1 MENITNYY
9 GFILSVILL
18 SITPG
23 ADTVFIL
30 TKSIAGGYKQGLASV
45 AGIVCGLFVHTS
57 LAAFGLS
64 VILMTSALL
73 FNIVKIAGA
82 AYLIYLGIMA
92 LKSKSNIKLENKG
105 DVVPFFTT
113 FRQGFFTNILNPK
126 VALFF
131 LALLPQFVKSNAESA
146 VPFLIL
152 GLTFIFIGSLWSLFL
167 VWASARMSQALRQS
181 KFSFYLNKAAGV
193 IFIALGLNI
202 LRLRN

>member
-1 MENITNYY
+1 MADITNYY
-9 GFILSVILL
+9 GFILAVIML
-18 SITPG
+18 SLTPG

-30 TKSIAGGYKQGLASV
+30 TKSITGGYRQGIASV
-45 AGIVCGLFVHTS
+45 AGIVCGLFVHTI
-57 LAAFGLS
+57 LASFGLS

-82 AYLIYLGIMA
+82 VYLIYLGIKA
-92 LKSKSNIKLENKG
+92 LKSKSSININKEN
-105 DVVPFFTT
+105 VSPSFFIV

-131 LALLPQFVKSNAESA
+131 LALLPQFVKSNAESP

-167 VWASARMSQALRQS
+167 VWASARISNTLRHS
-181 KFSFYLNKAAGV
+181 KFSYYLNKTAGV
-193 IFIALGLNI
+193 IFIVLGLNI
-202 LRLRN
+202 LRFKN

>member
-1 MENITNYY
+1 MADITNYY
-9 GFILSVILL
+9 GFILAVIML
-18 SITPG
+18 SLTPG

-30 TKSIAGGYKQGLASV
+30 TKSIAGGYRQGIASV
-45 AGIVCGLFVHTS
+45 AGIVCGLFVHTT

-92 LKSKSNIKLENKG
+92 LKSKSSININKENASS
-105 DVVPFFTT
+105 FFLV
-113 FRQGFFTNILNPK
+113 FRQGLFTNLLNPK

-131 LALLPQFVKSNAESA
+131 LALLPQFVKSNAESP

-152 GLTFIFIGSLWSLFL
+152 GFTFIFIGSLWSLFL
-167 VWASARMSQALRQS
+167 VWASARISNTLRQS
-181 KFSFYLNKAAGV
+181 KFSYYLNKAAGV

-202 LRLRN
+202 LRLKN

>member
-30 TKSIAGGYKQGLASV
+30 TKSIAGGYRQGLASV

-64 VILMTSALL
+64 VILMTSAVL

-92 LKSKSNIKLENKG
+92 LKSKSNIKLEDKG

-181 KFSFYLNKAAGV
+181 KFSFYLNKAAGI

>member
-1 MENITNYY
+1 MADITNYY
-9 GFILSVILL
+9 GFILAVIML
-18 SITPG
+18 SLTPG

-30 TKSIAGGYKQGLASV
+30 TKSIAGGYRQGIASV
-45 AGIVCGLFVHTS
+45 AGIVCGLFVHTT

-92 LKSKSNIKLENKG
+92 LKSKSSININKEN
-105 DVVPFFTT
+105 VSSFFLV
-113 FRQGFFTNILNPK
+113 FRQGLFTNLLNPK

-131 LALLPQFVKSNAESA
+131 LALLPQFVKSNAESP

-152 GLTFIFIGSLWSLFL
+152 GFTFIFIGSLWSLFL
-167 VWASARMSQALRQS
+167 VWASARISNTLRQS
-181 KFSFYLNKAAGV
+181 KFSYYLNKAAGV

-202 LRLRN
+202 LRLKN

>member
-92 LKSKSNIKLENKG
+92 LKFKSKIKL
-105 DVVPFFTT
+105 
-113 FRQGFFTNILNPK
+113 
-126 VALFF
+126 
-131 LALLPQFVKSNAESA
+131 
-146 VPFLIL
+146 
-152 GLTFIFIGSLWSLFL
+152 
-167 VWASARMSQALRQS
+167 
-181 KFSFYLNKAAGV
+181 
-193 IFIALGLNI
+193 
-202 LRLRN
+202 

>member
-30 TKSIAGGYKQGLASV
+30 TKLIAGGYKQGLASV

-64 VILMTSALL
+64 VILMTSAVL

-92 LKSKSNIKLENKG
+92 LKSKSNIKLEDKG

>member
-9 GFILSVILL
+9 GFILAVIML

-23 ADTVFIL
+23 TDTVFIL
-30 TKSIAGGYKQGLASV
+30 TKSIAGGYRQGVASV

-82 AYLIYLGIMA
+82 AYLIYLGVIA
-92 LKSKSNIKLENKG
+92 LKSKSSINIGNEKSSSSFF
-105 DVVPFFTT
+105 VV

-131 LALLPQFVKSNAESA
+131 LALLPQFVKSGGESTIS
-146 VPFLIL
+146 FLIL
-152 GLTFIFIGSLWSLFL
+152 GFTFIVIGTIWSLFL
-167 VWASARMSQALRQS
+167 VWFSARISSTLRAS
-181 KFSFYLNKAAGV
+181 KISSYLNKAVGI
-193 IFIALGLNI
+193 IFITLGLNI
-202 LRLRN
+202 LRLKN

>member
-181 KFSFYLNKAAGV
+181 KFSYYVNKIAGV
-193 IFIALGLNI
+193 IFITLGLNI

>member
-1 MENITNYY
+1 MADITNYY
-9 GFILSVILL
+9 GFILAVIML
-18 SITPG
+18 SLTPG
-23 ADTVFIL
+23 ADTVLIL
-30 TKSIAGGYKQGLASV
+30 TKSIAGGYRQGIASV
-45 AGIVCGLFVHTS
+45 AGIVCGLFVHTT

-92 LKSKSNIKLENKG
+92 LKSKSSININKENASS
-105 DVVPFFTT
+105 FFLV
-113 FRQGFFTNILNPK
+113 FRQGLFTNLLNPK

-131 LALLPQFVKSNAESA
+131 LALLPQFVKSNAESP

-152 GLTFIFIGSLWSLFL
+152 GFTFIFIGSLWSLFL
-167 VWASARMSQALRQS
+167 VWASARISNTLRQS
-181 KFSFYLNKAAGV
+181 KFSYYLNKAAGV

-202 LRLRN
+202 LRLKN

>member
-1 MENITNYY
+1 MADITNYY
-9 GFILSVILL
+9 GFILAVIML
-18 SITPG
+18 SLTPG

-30 TKSIAGGYKQGLASV
+30 TKSIAGGYRQGIASV
-45 AGIVCGLFVHTS
+45 AGIVCGLFVHTT

-92 LKSKSNIKLENKG
+92 LKSKASININKENASS
-105 DVVPFFTT
+105 FFLV
-113 FRQGFFTNILNPK
+113 FRQGLFTNLLNPK

-131 LALLPQFVKSNAESA
+131 LALLPQFVKSNAESP

-152 GLTFIFIGSLWSLFL
+152 GFTFIFIGSLWSLFL
-167 VWASARMSQALRQS
+167 VWASARISNTLRQS
-181 KFSFYLNKAAGV
+181 KFSYYLNKAAGV

-202 LRLRN
+202 LRLKN

>member
-64 VILMTSALL
+64 VILMTSAVL

-92 LKSKSNIKLENKG
+92 LKSKSKINLENKS

-167 VWASARMSQALRQS
+167 VWASARMSQTLRQS
-181 KFSFYLNKAAGV
+181 KFSFYLNKIAGV
-193 IFIALGLNI
+193 IFITLGLNI

>member
-1 MENITNYY
+1 MADITNYY
-9 GFILSVILL
+9 GFILAVIML
-18 SITPG
+18 SLTPG

-30 TKSIAGGYKQGLASV
+30 TQSIAGGYRQGFASV
-45 AGIVCGLFVHTS
+45 AGIVCGLFVHTA
-57 LAAFGLS
+57 LAALGLS

-82 AYLIYLGIMA
+82 AYLIDLGIMA
-92 LKSKSNIKLENKG
+92 LKSKSSININAEKSSLS
-105 DVVPFFTT
+105 FFAV
-113 FRQGFFTNILNPK
+113 FRQGLFTNLLNPK

-167 VWASARMSQALRQS
+167 VWASAAMSKTLRQS
-181 KFSFYLNKAAGV
+181 KFSYYLNKIAGV
-193 IFIALGLNI
+193 IFITLGLNI
-202 LRLRN
+202 LRLKN

>member
-1 MENITNYY
+1 MADITNYY
-9 GFILSVILL
+9 GFILAVIML
-18 SITPG
+18 SLTPG

-30 TKSIAGGYKQGLASV
+30 TKSIAGGYRQGIASV
-45 AGIVCGLFVHTS
+45 AGIVCGLFVHTT

-92 LKSKSNIKLENKG
+92 LKSKSSININKENASS
-105 DVVPFFTT
+105 FFLV
-113 FRQGFFTNILNPK
+113 FRQGLFTNLLNPK

-131 LALLPQFVKSNAESA
+131 LALLPQFVKSNAESP

-152 GLTFIFIGSLWSLFL
+152 GFTFIFIGSLWSLFL
-167 VWASARMSQALRQS
+167 VWASARISNTLRQS
-181 KFSFYLNKAAGV
+181 KFSYYLNKIAGI

-202 LRLRN
+202 LRLKN

>member
-181 KFSFYLNKAAGV
+181 KFSYYLNKIAGV
-193 IFIALGLNI
+193 IFITLGLNI

>member
-64 VILMTSALL
+64 VILMTSAVL

-92 LKSKSNIKLENKG
+92 LKSKSNIKLEDKG

-181 KFSFYLNKAAGV
+181 KFSFYLNKAAGI

>member
-1 MENITNYY
+1 MADITNYY
-9 GFILSVILL
+9 GFILAVIML
-18 SITPG
+18 SLTPG

-30 TKSIAGGYKQGLASV
+30 TKSIAGGYRQGIASV
-45 AGIVCGLFVHTS
+45 AGIVCGLFVHTT

-92 LKSKSNIKLENKG
+92 LKSKSSININKENASS
-105 DVVPFFTT
+105 FFLV
-113 FRQGFFTNILNPK
+113 FRQGLFTNLLNPK

-131 LALLPQFVKSNAESA
+131 LALLPQFVKSNAESP

-152 GLTFIFIGSLWSLFL
+152 GFTFIFIGSLWSLFL
-167 VWASARMSQALRQS
+167 VWASARISNTLRQS
-181 KFSFYLNKAAGV
+181 KFSCYLNKAAGV

-202 LRLRN
+202 LRLKN

>member
-1 MENITNYY
+1 MEYITNYI
-9 GFILSVILL
+9 GFIGAVIIL

-23 ADTVFIL
+23 ADTIFIL
-30 TKSIAGGYKQGLASV
+30 TKSIAGGYRQGFASV
-45 AGIVCGLFVHTS
+45 AGIVCGLFVHTA

-64 VILMTSALL
+64 VILMTSSML

-92 LKSKSNIKLENKG
+92 IKSKSNIIISSEKQSGTFKK
-105 DVVPFFTT
+105 T

-131 LALLPQFVKSNAESA
+131 LALLPQFVKGSAENP

-152 GLTFIFIGSLWSLFL
+152 GLTFIFIGTLWSLFL
-167 VWASARMSQALRQS
+167 VAASSFISSSLRSS
-181 KFSFYLNKAAGV
+181 KFSTYLNKISGV

-202 LRLRN
+202 LRIKN

>member
-1 MENITNYY
+1 MEYITNYI
-9 GFILSVILL
+9 GFIGAVIIL

-23 ADTVFIL
+23 ADTIFIL
-30 TKSIAGGYKQGLASV
+30 TKSIAGGYRQGFASV
-45 AGIVCGLFVHTS
+45 AGIVCGLFVHTA

-64 VILMTSALL
+64 VILMTSSLL

-92 LKSKSNIKLENKG
+92 IKSKSNIIISSEKQSGTFKK
-105 DVVPFFTT
+105 T

-131 LALLPQFVKSNAESA
+131 LALLPQFVKGSAENP

-152 GLTFIFIGSLWSLFL
+152 GLTFIFIGTLWSLFL
-167 VWASARMSQALRQS
+167 VAAS
-181 KFSFYLNKAAGV
+181 SFISSSS
-193 IFIALGLNI
+193 IFCLL
-202 LRLRN
+202 

>member
-64 VILMTSALL
+64 VILMTSAVL

-92 LKSKSNIKLENKG
+92 LKSKSKINLENKG
-105 DVVPFFTT
+105 EIVPFFTT

-152 GLTFIFIGSLWSLFL
+152 GFTFIFIGSLWSLFL

-181 KFSFYLNKAAGV
+181 KFSFYLNKAAGI

>member
-1 MENITNYY
+1 MADITNYY
-9 GFILSVILL
+9 GFILAVIML
-18 SITPG
+18 SLTPG

-30 TKSIAGGYKQGLASV
+30 TKSIAGGYRQGIASV
-45 AGIVCGLFVHTS
+45 AGIVCGLFVHTT

-92 LKSKSNIKLENKG
+92 LKSKSSININKENASS
-105 DVVPFFTT
+105 FFLV
-113 FRQGFFTNILNPK
+113 FRQGLFTNLLNPK

-131 LALLPQFVKSNAESA
+131 LALLPQFVKSNAESP
-146 VPFLIL
+146 VPFLVL
-152 GLTFIFIGSLWSLFL
+152 GFTFIFIGSLWSLFL
-167 VWASARMSQALRQS
+167 VWASARISNTLRQS
-181 KFSFYLNKAAGV
+181 KFSYYLNKAAGV

-202 LRLRN
+202 LRLKN

>member
-64 VILMTSALL
+64 VILMTSAVL

-92 LKSKSNIKLENKG
+92 LKSKSKINLENKG
-105 DVVPFFTT
+105 EIVPFFTT

>member
-1 MENITNYY
+1 MADITNYY
-9 GFILSVILL
+9 GFILAVIML
-18 SITPG
+18 SLTPG

-30 TKSIAGGYKQGLASV
+30 TKSIAGGYRQGVASV
-45 AGIVCGLFVHTS
+45 AGIVCGLFVHTT

-92 LKSKSNIKLENKG
+92 LKSKSSININKENASS
-105 DVVPFFTT
+105 FFLV
-113 FRQGFFTNILNPK
+113 FRQGLFTNLLNPK

-131 LALLPQFVKSNAESA
+131 LALLPQFVKSNAESP

-152 GLTFIFIGSLWSLFL
+152 GFTFIFIGSLWSLFL
-167 VWASARMSQALRQS
+167 VWASARISNTLRQS
-181 KFSFYLNKAAGV
+181 KFSYYLNKAAGV

-202 LRLRN
+202 LRLKN

>member
-30 TKSIAGGYKQGLASV
+30 TKSSAGGYRQGLASV

-64 VILMTSALL
+64 VILMTSAVL

-92 LKSKSNIKLENKG
+92 LKSKSNIKLEDKG

-181 KFSFYLNKAAGV
+181 KFSFYLNKAAGI

>member
-1 MENITNYY
+1 MADITNYY
-9 GFILSVILL
+9 GFILAVIML
-18 SITPG
+18 SLTPG

-30 TKSIAGGYKQGLASV
+30 TKSIAGGYRQGIASV
-45 AGIVCGLFVHTS
+45 AGIVCGLFVHTT

-82 AYLIYLGIMA
+82 VYLIYLGIMA
-92 LKSKSNIKLENKG
+92 LKSKSSININKENASS
-105 DVVPFFTT
+105 FFLV
-113 FRQGFFTNILNPK
+113 FRQGLFTNLLNPK

-131 LALLPQFVKSNAESA
+131 LALLPQFVKSNAESP

-152 GLTFIFIGSLWSLFL
+152 GFTFIFIGSLWSLFL
-167 VWASARMSQALRQS
+167 VWASARISNTLRQS
-181 KFSFYLNKAAGV
+181 KFSYYLNKAAGV

-202 LRLRN
+202 LRLKN

>member
-1 MENITNYY
+1 MADITNYY
-9 GFILSVILL
+9 GFILAVIML
-18 SITPG
+18 SLTPG

-30 TKSIAGGYKQGLASV
+30 TKSIAGGYRQGIASV
-45 AGIVCGLFVHTS
+45 AGIVCGLFVHTT

-92 LKSKSNIKLENKG
+92 IKSKSNIIISSEKATVSIKK
-105 DVVPFFTT
+105 T

-131 LALLPQFVKSNAESA
+131 LALLPQFVNINASTP

-152 GLTFIFIGSLWSLFL
+152 GLTFIAIGTVWSLFL
-167 VWASARMSQALRQS
+167 VAASSYISSSLRTS
-181 KFSFYLNKAAGV
+181 NFSSYLNKISGV
-193 IFIALGLNI
+193 IFIILGLNI
-202 LRLRN
+202 LRIKN

>member
-1 MENITNYY
+1 MSDITNYY
-9 GFILSVILL
+9 GFILAVIML
-18 SITPG
+18 SLTPG

-30 TKSIAGGYKQGLASV
+30 TKSIAGGYRQGIASV
-45 AGIVCGLFVHTS
+45 AGIVCGLFVHTT

-92 LKSKSNIKLENKG
+92 LKSKSSININKENASS
-105 DVVPFFTT
+105 FFLV
-113 FRQGFFTNILNPK
+113 FRQGLFTNLLNPK

-131 LALLPQFVKSNAESA
+131 LALLPQFVKSNAESP

-152 GLTFIFIGSLWSLFL
+152 GFTFIFIGSLWSLFL
-167 VWASARMSQALRQS
+167 VWASARISNTLRQS
-181 KFSFYLNKAAGV
+181 KFSYYLNKAAGV

-202 LRLRN
+202 LRLKN

>member
-1 MENITNYY
+1 M
-9 GFILSVILL
+9 LSV
-18 SITPG
+18 TPG

-30 TKSIAGGYKQGLASV
+30 TKSIAGGYRQGIASV

-92 LKSKSNIKLENKG
+92 LKSKSGIDIGSEKASSS
-105 DVVPFFTT
+105 FFAV

-131 LALLPQFVKSNAESA
+131 LALLPQFVKSGAESA

-152 GLTFIFIGSLWSLFL
+152 GLTFIAIGTIWSLFL
-167 VWASARMSQALRQS
+167 VWFSAYISTALRAS
-181 KFSFYLNKAAGV
+181 NVSLYLNKVVGV

-202 LRLRN
+202 LRLKN

>member
-181 KFSFYLNKAAGV
+181 KFSYYLNKIAGV
-193 IFIALGLNI
+193 IFITLDLNI
-202 LRLRN
+202 LTLIN

>member
-1 MENITNYY
+1 MADITNYY
-9 GFILSVILL
+9 GFILAVIML
-18 SITPG
+18 SLTPG

-30 TKSIAGGYKQGLASV
+30 TKSIAGGYRQGIASV
-45 AGIVCGLFVHTS
+45 AGIVCGLFVHTT

-92 LKSKSNIKLENKG
+92 LKSKSSININKENASS
-105 DVVPFFTT
+105 FFLV
-113 FRQGFFTNILNPK
+113 FRQGLFTNLLNPK

-131 LALLPQFVKSNAESA
+131 LALLPQFVKNNAESP

-152 GLTFIFIGSLWSLFL
+152 GFTFIFIGSLWSLFL
-167 VWASARMSQALRQS
+167 VWASARISNTLRQS
-181 KFSFYLNKAAGV
+181 KFSYYLNKAAGV

-202 LRLRN
+202 LRLKN